1 MEYLIEV
8 DVRFTRTYTVTAV
21 SPEQALEIYQTGTDF
36 DAISEPDDLDLSAME
51 EQGDTAAVFTN
62 DVTRTLLL
70 DAADFGAEGGG

>member
-8 DVRFTRTYTVTAV
+8 DVRFTRTYTVTAE
-21 SPEQALEIYQTGTDF
+21 SAEKALEIYQAGTDL